1 MPGTPQDAPTPP
13 QEPTSSAFLRASA
26 AYPQQTAQLVTQLQ
40 RPARTA
46 DDLLE
51 LLDRGCREAVRTI
64 DDVDWAGISAHLG
77 GPPFTAAHT
86 AQRVLI
92 VDEGQY
98 EQNDGPCV
106 QAVRTDTPVAMTLEQ
121 VADRWPHLTQAATD
135 AGVLSFL
142 ALPLHAAG
150 RAVGS
155 LNLYSAHAGG
165 VRNPQPDL
173 LTVLAELLDRGLDD
187 YLAVLPLQLRAQQ
200 LLAALTGRVTVNT
213 AVGILMARAGLDHHN
228 ADTLLRDTADRMGV
242 GTAALAALI
251 VAEHLPPD
259 PNPAT

>member
-1 MPGTPQDAPTPP
+1 MPGAPHDASSPP
-13 QEPTSSAFLRASA
+13 QRPATSAFLRASA
-26 AYPQQTAQLVTQLQ
+26 AYPGQTAEMVASLL

-46 DDLLE
+46 DDLLD
-51 LLDRGCREAVRTI
+51 LLDRACREAVRTI
-64 DDVDWAGISAHLG
+64 GDVDWAGISAYLG

-98 EQNDGPCV
+98 AENDGPCV
-106 QAVRTDTPVAMTLEQ
+106 QAVRTDTQVAMTLDE
-121 VADRWPHLTQAATD
+121 VSGRWPHLTQAATD

-150 RAVGS
+150 KAVGS

-173 LTVLAELLDRGLDD
+173 LTVLAELLDRGLGD
-187 YLAVLPLQLRAQQ
+187 YLSVLPLQLRAQQ
-200 LLAALTGRVTVNT
+200 LLAALTERVTINT
-213 AVGILMARAGLDHHN
+213 AVGILMAKADIDHHA
-228 ADTLLRDTADRMGV
+228 ADDQLRGTADRLGV
-242 GTAALAALI
+242 STAALAALI
-251 VAEHLPPD
+251 VGEHLPPA
-259 PNPAT
+259 NETA